1 MIKFLRFEDGNLLNV
16 NEIREI
22 TKIVNLNIRY
32 EKSTLINVG
41 EIKDITKIVNP
52 NSRRWEGAEREIKA
66 TIEINTNYGRRTLF
80 CVYAS
85 APMKEGESWNYGTGG
100 GSRAYRKIDDILDT
114 MVVLLVDKMNDED
127 EKIIDIDTRFL
138 EDAMQEEMDRG

>member
-16 NEIREI
+16 NEIRES

-32 EKSTLINVG
+32 EKSTIINVG

-100 GSRAYRKIDDILDT
+100 GSRAYRKIDDILDM
-114 MVVLLVDKMNDED
+114 MVTVLVDKMNEKD
-127 EKIIDIDTRFL
+127 EKIISIGTNFL
-138 EDAMQEEMDRG
+138 EEAMQEEVDRG